1 MAAYSGTLRS
11 DRGCTIGAGISQR
24 SGRCRLARSLR
35 RCIERP
41 ANDQLVML
49 SVQFFMLTLVFLG
62 SLNNQLRVCL
72 YSSAGDILPG
82 QDGCYNLQPVFSWI
96 KRCIISIFLV
106 FWIAFVPLFVQ
117 ELTERGTGRA
127 ILRLCKHFLSLSPVF
142 EVFSTQ
148 IYMHSIL
155 NNLTFGGARYIA
167 TGRGFA
173 TTRISFSIL

>member
-1 MAAYSGTLRS
+1 M
-11 DRGCTIGAGISQR
+11 
-24 SGRCRLARSLR
+24 
-35 RCIERP
+35 
-41 ANDQLVML
+41 M
-49 SVQFFMLTLVFLG
+49 SVQIFMLALVFLG
-62 SLNNQLRVCL
+62 TLNKQLQVCQ
-72 YSSAGDILPG
+72 YSAAGDILPG
-82 QDGCYNLQPVFSWI
+82 QSGCYNLVPVFKWI
-96 KRCIISIFLV
+96 KRCIISIFIV

-117 ELTERGTGRA
+117 GMCSPLCQHEFSPAGCLLTARFYLTYPELTERGTGRA
-127 ILRLCKHFLSLSPVF
+127 ILRLAKHFLSLSPVF